1 MRVQLE
7 GITVFFAD
15 PDGNIYS
22 LFAVNPIAEQF

>member
-15 PDGNIYS
+15 PDGTIHS
-22 LFAVNPIAEQF
+22 LFAINPIEVQF